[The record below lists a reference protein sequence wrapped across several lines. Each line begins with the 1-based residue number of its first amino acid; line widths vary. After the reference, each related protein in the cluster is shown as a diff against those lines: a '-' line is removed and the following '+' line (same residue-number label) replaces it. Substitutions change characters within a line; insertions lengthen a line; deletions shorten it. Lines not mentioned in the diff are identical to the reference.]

1 MSASPTHTSS
11 TRKKAFAFTATLTM
25 LAGVSV
31 ATALP
36 AQAATPDCGVG
47 CISIF
52 NAGLGPGLVEAVLEG
67 GTAQVGQPVG
77 LSAVSGTDS
86 SLDFFPGGAS
96 NTMPGE
102 VATVSDFF
110 ADGMVSAEAN
120 AQYGALNAVQQI
132 YAPFGDETG
141 LCVGVERVAQ
151 HEDLILI
158 PCDVPGTTVWIV
170 FPLPGSGP
178 ADPFA
183 IVNAATTDFDRPFA
197 MHLPVNE
204 TASGGEQLQ
213 MELRHLQF
221 LTSDD
226 TLRTR
231 QLWGAL
237 FGPQG

>member
-1 MSASPTHTSS
+1 MLASPTLTSS
-11 TRKKAFAFTATLTM
+11 TRKKAFALTGTLAM
-25 LAGVSV
+25 LVGVSA

-36 AQAATPDCGVG
+36 AQAATPDCGVD

-52 NAGLGPGLVEAVLEG
+52 NAGIGPGFVEGVLEG

-77 LSAVSGTDS
+77 LSAVSGTDP

-96 NTMPGE
+96 NTMPGQ

-120 AQYGALNAVQQI
+120 AQYGDLNAVQQV
-132 YAPFGDETG
+132 YAPFGDPTG

-170 FPLPGSGP
+170 PYGSLRNRERGDHRLRP
-178 ADPFA
+178 T
-183 IVNAATTDFDRPFA
+183 VRNASA
-197 MHLPVNE
+197 
-204 TASGGEQLQ
+204 GE
-213 MELRHLQF
+213 
-221 LTSDD
+221 
-226 TLRTR
+226 
-231 QLWGAL
+231 
-237 FGPQG
+237 

>member
-11 TRKKAFAFTATLTM
+11 ARKKAFALTATLTM
-25 LAGVSV
+25 LVGVSV

-36 AQAATPDCGVG
+36 AQAATPDCDAG

-52 NAGLGPGLVEAVLEG
+52 NAGIGPGFVEGVLEG

-77 LSAVSGTDS
+77 LSPVSGTDP

-96 NTMPGE
+96 NTMPGQS
-102 VATVSDFF
+102 ATVSDFF

-120 AQYGALNAVQQI
+120 AQYGSFQAVQQV
-132 YAPFGDETG
+132 YAPFGEPTG

-151 HEDLILI
+151 NEDLVLI

-170 FPLPGSGP
+170 YPLPGSGP
-178 ADPFA
+178 SDPFA

-226 TLRTR
+226 TLRAR

>member
-1 MSASPTHTSS
+1 MSNPPTHTPS
-11 TRKKAFAFTATLTM
+11 TRIKAFAVTATLT
-25 LAGVSV
+25 LFAGVSV

-36 AQAATPDCGVG
+36 AQAATADCGAG

-52 NAGLGPGLVEAVLEG
+52 NAGLGPSFVESVLEG

-77 LSAVSGTDS
+77 LSPASGTDPA
-86 SLDFFPGGAS
+86 LDFHPGGAS
-96 NTMPGE
+96 NTMPGQ

-120 AQYGALNAVQQI
+120 AQYGSLPAVQQV
-132 YAPFGDETG
+132 YAPFNDETG

-151 HEDLILI
+151 NEDLILI

-170 FPLPGSGP
+170 FSLPGAG
-178 ADPFA
+178 AEDPFA

-213 MELRHLQF
+213 MELRHVQF

-226 TLRTR
+226 TLRSR

-237 FGPQG
+237 FGPLG